1 MQRVGAYEVLYE
13 LRSGGMGSVLL
24 GRRRGPGSFEKLVAI
39 KTIRAELAAAQQV
52 RAMFLDEAAILARL
66 GHPAV
71 AAVHDFGEEGKN
83 LYLVMEYVAGMSLH
97 RVSELAPPPHIV
109 AAILAEACRGIHAA
123 HELRDLHGGLLG
135 VVHRDVSPDNVL
147 LGFDGHVKVI
157 DFGIA
162 LIKNR
167 QAPVTE
173 LGTLKGKPPYMSPEQ
188 LKNEPIDRRSD
199 VFALGAVLWEMLV
212 GEPLFTGDSIYAIAL
227 AVEQQ
232 EIERPS
238 KLVEGLPPGLD
249 SIAMEALHRD
259 VSQRTATAA
268 VMAARLD
275 EVVAAHGGE
284 TLAEWTQRTFAAER
298 EAHRKWLAEILGG
311 GGSVRPAMGRA
322 TGAVTALAAAAPA
335 PVFSPVAAAGP
346 LLEINKA
353 AAGTAVGAS
362 GQPAAAVAAAGV
374 AATAVAMPSPM
385 PGAGSVLGTA
395 TGEGEAERAERL
407 APETSAGAVV
417 ERDRVE
423 GSYRVGGG
431 GADDYVGLVDMHEV
445 ARAERVAADR
455 LQEAE
460 DEAAR
465 ARSRRRFNIF
475 FPLTVA
481 LFFGGALMA
490 VGFLLPSPRDIVGAS
505 PDAAIRGEDGAP
517 LAERPPADA
526 GVAPISMEVETL
538 EGVGAGAGV
547 DAGAMVTPTQPTAR
561 PEERP
566 RSGQRPRSTGRDA
579 GAIVGG
585 APPPRPIPEEPSP
598 GESSPADQPP
608 GKLRVTAEPYA
619 NVLVDGK
626 LVGPTPMLGHKLPA
640 GKHTVVLVDPAS
652 GEVRLRKTVTISSG
666 ELMRVEAPALP

>member
-1 MQRVGAYEVLYE
+1 MQQRVGAYEVLYE

-39 KTIRAELAAAQQV
+39 KTIRAELAQAQQV

-71 AAVHDFGEEGKN
+71 ATVHDFGEEGKN
-83 LYLVMEYVAGMSLH
+83 LYLVMEYVAGVSLL
-97 RVSELAPPPHIV
+97 RASELAPPPHIV

-123 HELRDLHGGLLG
+123 HELHDLHGNLLG

-249 SIAMEALHRD
+249 SIVLEALHRD
-259 VSQRTATAA
+259 VAQRTPTAA
-268 VMAARLD
+268 AMAARLD
-275 EVVAAHGGE
+275 EVVAAYGGE
-284 TLAEWTQRTFAAER
+284 TLVEWTQRTFAAEK

-311 GGSVRPAMGRA
+311 STAARPAMGRA

-335 PVFSPVAAAGP
+335 PVQGAAAAVGAVHAVAATGVAAAV
-346 LLEINKA
+346 
-353 AAGTAVGAS
+353 GT
-362 GQPAAAVAAAGV
+362 
-374 AATAVAMPSPM
+374 AATAVAMPAPM
-385 PGAGSVLGTA
+385 VAAS
-395 TGEGEAERAERL
+395 GEAEREGERL
-407 APETSAGAVV
+407 AGGTSAGVAR
-417 ERDRVE
+417 EDAE
-423 GSYRVGGG
+423 
-431 GADDYVGLVDMHEV
+431 GADRNGDATGAGDSVDAGYVGLVDIRAM
-445 ARAERVAADR
+445 AGAERLESERLERAAY
-455 LQEAE
+455 EE
-460 DEAAR
+460 ER

-475 FPLTVA
+475 FPLTLVLAVA
-481 LFFGGALMA
+481 GALLL
-490 VGFLLPSPRDIVGAS
+490 FSLLLPDARDIV
-505 PDAAIRGEDGAP
+505 GAP

-526 GVAPISMEVETL
+526 GAALIPTVVEVEAR
-538 EGVGAGAGV
+538 EVV
-547 DAGAMVTPTQPTAR
+547 DAGPISDAGSVADAGSAVAPAQTT
-561 PEERP
+561 ERP
-566 RSGQRPRSTGRDA
+566 GDRTRRDPRGRPAIRDA
-579 GAIVGG
+579 GAGAAGGTTPRTVPDEPEGEG
-585 APPPRPIPEEPSP
+585 APS
-598 GESSPADQPP
+598 DQPP

-626 LVGPTPMLGHKLPA
+626 LVGPTPMLGHKLPP

-652 GEVRLRKTVTISSG
+652 GEVRLRKTVIISSG
-666 ELMRVEAPALP
+666 ELVRVEAP